1 MTNQEYDSPWKEAIE
16 NYFQECLEFFFPLAA
31 QGIDWQRGYNFL
43 DKELQ
48 QIAPDAE
55 IGRRYVD
62 KLVQVWQHDGG
73 EKWVLIHLE
82 VQSYEESNFA
92 QRMYVYHYR
101 LFDRYHRS
109 IASFAILG
117 DERLNWKPNSY
128 SDELWGCE
136 INFKFPV
143 VKLLEFQER
152 WAELEASN
160 NPFATVVMAHLKAK
174 ATRQDDTER
183 KQWKLYLTKRLY
195 QKGYQREQIIN
206 LFRFIDWVMQLPP
219 ELEIKFQEEIG
230 QYEEEK
236 TMRYVTS
243 IERMGIEKGREEGR
257 QEGKQE
263 GRQEGLREGLIAA
276 IELGLELKFGSES
289 LQLLTEISEIQDLE
303 ILETIKARI
312 KMANN
317 LREIQ
322 QVYQ

>member
-16 NYFQECLEFFFPLAA
+16 NYFQEFLEFFFPLAA
-31 QGIDWQRGYNFL
+31 QGINWQRGYNFL

-62 KLVQVWQHDGG
+62 KLVQVWQNDGS
-73 EKWVLIHLE
+73 EKWVLIHIE

-92 QRMYVYHYR
+92 ERMFIYHYR
-101 LFDRYHRS
+101 LFDRYNRS

-117 DERLNWKPNSY
+117 DERLNWKPNTY
-128 SDELWGCE
+128 SHELWGCKLTFE
-136 INFKFPV
+136 FPI
-143 VKLLEFQER
+143 VKLLEFQQR

-174 ATRQDDTER
+174 ATYQNDPER

-195 QKGYQREQIIN
+195 ERGYRRPEIIN

-219 ELEIKFQEEIG
+219 ELEIGFRKEIS

-243 IERMGIEKGREEGR
+243 IERLAKQEAIEEGL
-257 QEGKQE
+257 
-263 GRQEGLREGLIAA
+263 QEGLQQGLQQGLIGA
-276 IELGLELKFGSES
+276 IELGLELKFGSEG
-289 LQLLTEISEIQDLE
+289 LQLLSEISQIQNLE
-303 ILETIKARI
+303 VLEAIKTKI
-312 KMANN
+312 KTANN
-317 LREIQ
+317 PGEIQ
-322 QVYQ
+322 QIYQ